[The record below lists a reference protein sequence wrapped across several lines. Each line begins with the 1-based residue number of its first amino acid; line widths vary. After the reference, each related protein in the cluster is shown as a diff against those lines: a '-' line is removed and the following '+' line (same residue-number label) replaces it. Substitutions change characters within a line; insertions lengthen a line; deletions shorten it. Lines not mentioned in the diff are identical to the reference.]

1 MIRLYKPRSDL
12 TAYGKYVTSYLGVTR
27 VVVLFLVVAFVWPF
41 SVTEA
46 FSAVVTSPAKK
57 YQVRENASI
66 DKPPVPAPPDFA
78 VEYFNRGLRYYDL
91 GRWQEAIEAFTEAT
105 VIKPDYAV
113 AYFGLG
119 TAYSRLETWEKAVA
133 SFKRAIE
140 IDPGYA
146 EGYLGLGIAYGIL
159 GFNSEAIS
167 ALRMAIRIRPGY
179 VQAHYALALGYLLLS
194 DKASALKEYGI
205 LKTLDPNLAD
215 QLIRYIKK

>member
-1 MIRLYKPRSDL
+1 MIRLYKPRSGL

-27 VVVLFLVVAFVWPF
+27 AVVLFLAVAFVWPF
-41 SVTEA
+41 SGTEA
-46 FSAVVTSPAKK
+46 FSAVVTSPVNKF
-57 YQVRENASI
+57 QVREKASI

-91 GRWQEAIEAFTEAT
+91 GRWQEAIAAFTEAT